1 MRNEGGP
8 LAIAAALGTG
18 ALLTIMVQFNGALGA
33 AAGPVFSSWAAHGTG
48 TLAATALLLALRGR
62 RRRAPAPEAVG
73 APRLRAP
80 LWAYAGGLSGAL
92 TVIITSQ
99 AVNSGLG
106 LAGTLA
112 LGLLGQVVFALL
124 ADRFGWFGLP
134 SRRPDRRDGA
144 ALLLIL
150 SGSALIILFAG
161 AEP

>member
-1 MRNEGGP
+1 MRHEGGP
-8 LAIAAALGTG
+8 LAIGAALGTG
-18 ALLTIMVQFNGALGA
+18 ALLTVMVQLNGALGA

-48 TLAATALLLALRGR
+48 TLAAILFLVLLRGR
-62 RRRAPAPEAVG
+62 RAATPQGDAARPRA
-73 APRLRAP
+73 RAP

-134 SRRPDRRDGA
+134 ARRPDRRDGA

>member
-1 MRNEGGP
+1 MSNEGGP
-8 LAIAAALGTG
+8 LAIGAALGTG
-18 ALLTIMVQFNGALGA
+18 ALLTVMVQLNGALGA

-48 TLAATALLLALRGR
+48 TLAAILFLVLLRGR
-62 RRRAPAPEAVG
+62 RAAAAQGAAAWPHACAPF
-73 APRLRAP
+73 
-80 LWAYAGGLSGAL
+80 WAYAGGLSGAL

-134 SRRPDRRDGA
+134 VRRPGGRDA
-144 ALLLIL
+144 AAFLLIL
-150 SGSALIILFAG
+150 SGSAVIILFAG